1 MIAKAVSVTTS
12 PTLIVPADNIPR
24 TVYIHN
30 GGGAKVYL
38 GGADVSTANG
48 FHLGNGES
56 QDVFV
61 PTNEKLYGVV
71 ASSTNTVN
79 VLTPDLD

>member
-1 MIAKAVSVTTS
+1 MISKAVTVTTS

-38 GGADVSTANG
+38 GGADVSTGNG

-56 QDVFV
+56 QDIFV
-61 PTNEKLYGVV
+61 PTNENLYSIV

>member
-12 PTLIVPADNIPR
+12 PTLIVPSDNIPR
-24 TVYIHN
+24 TIYIHN

-38 GGADVSTANG
+38 GGADVSTTNG

-56 QDVFV
+56 QDLFV
-61 PTNEKLYGVV
+61 PTNEKLYGIV

>member
-1 MIAKAVSVTTS
+1 MISKAVSVTTS
-12 PTLIVPADNIPR
+12 PTLILPADNIPR

-30 GGGAKVYL
+30 GGGAKIYL

-48 FHLGNGES
+48 FHLSNAES
-56 QDVFV
+56 QDIFV
-61 PTNEKLYGVV
+61 PTNEKLYGIV
-71 ASSTNTVN
+71 ASSTNTIN

>member
-1 MIAKAVSVTTS
+1 MISKAVSVATS
-12 PTLIVPADNIPR
+12 PTLILPADNIPR

-30 GGGAKVYL
+30 GGGAKIYL
-38 GGADVSTANG
+38 GGADVSVANG

-56 QDVFV
+56 QNIFI
-61 PTNEKLYGVV
+61 PTNEKLYGIV
-71 ASSTNTVN
+71 ASSTNTII

>member
-1 MIAKAVSVTTS
+1 MISKAVSVTTS
-12 PTLIVPADNIPR
+12 PTLIAPADNIPR

-30 GGGAKVYL
+30 GGGAKIYL
-38 GGADVSTANG
+38 GGADVSVANG
-48 FHLGNGES
+48 FHLGNNES
-56 QDVFV
+56 QDIFV
-61 PTNEKLYGVV
+61 PTNEKLYGIV

>member
-1 MIAKAVSVTTS
+1 MISKAVTVTTS
-12 PTLIVPADNIPR
+12 PTLIVAADNIPR

-30 GGGAKVYL
+30 EGGAKIYL
-38 GGADVSTANG
+38 GGADVSTGNG

-56 QDVFV
+56 QDIFV
-61 PTNEKLYGVV
+61 PINEKLYGIV
-71 ASSTNTVN
+71 ASSTNTIN

>member
-56 QDVFV
+56 QDIFI
-61 PTNEKLYGVV
+61 PTNEKLYSVV

-79 VLTPDLD
+79 VLIPDLD

>member
-1 MIAKAVSVTTS
+1 MISKAVSVTTS
-12 PTLIVPADNIPR
+12 PTLILPADNIPR

-56 QDVFV
+56 QDIFV

>member
-1 MIAKAVSVTTS
+1 MISKAVSVTTS

-38 GGADVSTANG
+38 GGADVSTSNG

-56 QDVFV
+56 QDLFV
-61 PTNEKLYGVV
+61 PTNEKLYGIV

>member
-1 MIAKAVSVTTS
+1 MISKAVSVTTS

-30 GGGAKVYL
+30 GGGAKIYL
-38 GGADVSTANG
+38 GGADVSTGNG
-48 FHLGNGES
+48 FHLGNDES
-56 QDVFV
+56 QDIFV
-61 PTNEKLYGVV
+61 PTNEKLYSIV
-71 ASSTNTVN
+71 ASSTNTVI

>member
-1 MIAKAVSVTTS
+1 MISKAVTVTTS
-12 PTLIVPADNIPR
+12 PTLILPADNIPR
-24 TVYIHN
+24 TIYIHN
-30 GGGAKVYL
+30 GGGAKVYI

-56 QDVFV
+56 QDIFV

>member
-1 MIAKAVSVTTS
+1 MISKAVSVTTS
-12 PTLIVPADNIPR
+12 PTLILPADNIPR

-30 GGGAKVYL
+30 EGGAKIYL

-56 QDVFV
+56 QDIFV
-61 PTNEKLYGVV
+61 PTNEKLYAIV
-71 ASSTNTVN
+71 ASSTNTIN